1 MARYTKHLATT
12 AAITATMILGLTAGA
27 AGADAQSQNPRM
39 CAPPDALAQKLGSEF
54 GEAVTAEGVDAG
66 GNLVQ
71 VYTSKNGTWTIAV
84 TLPGGPSC
92 IVSTG
97 EGWADMEVAQA
108 PKPAPK
114 PDHSS

>member
-1 MARYTKHLATT
+1 MARYTKRLVTT
-12 AAITATMILGLTAGA
+12 AAIGGAVILGLSAGA
-27 AGADAQSQNPRM
+27 TDASAQSQAARM
-39 CAPPDALAQKLGSEF
+39 CAPPEALAQKLNSEF

-71 VYTSKNGTWTIAV
+71 VYTSENGTWTIAV

-97 EGWADMEVAQA
+97 EGWADLEVAQA
-108 PKPAPK
+108 PKPAPR
-114 PDHSS
+114 PEHSS